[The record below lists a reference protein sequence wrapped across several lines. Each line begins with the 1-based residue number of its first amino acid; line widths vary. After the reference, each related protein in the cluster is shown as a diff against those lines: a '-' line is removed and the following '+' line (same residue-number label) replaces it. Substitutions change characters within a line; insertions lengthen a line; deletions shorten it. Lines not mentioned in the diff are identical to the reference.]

1 MTKKKTFEVS
11 INNLPAALKRLDL
24 PAEQVKV
31 IEDYKKQF
39 PFLIE
44 DEENVLVSLDQL
56 WEALDTPYYT
66 RPGTASENPDGLNQR
81 YPKVRVALNNKM
93 GGMLALARNT
103 VFEETTEIGFNSRT
117 KKVKIPKK
125 LKPLAII
132 KLYEESALLTPEE
145 QSIIDSMQGVKWKPR
160 QRYTG
165 FKFNREPL
173 KFEYLFDNIN
183 EYEGWLEFNRLENEQ
198 YQGYDV
204 DIMDAAYNGISD

>member
-1 MTKKKTFEVS
+1 M
-11 INNLPAALKRLDL
+11 KRRQKSDL
-24 PAEQVKV
+24 TAEQKS
-31 IEDYKKQF
+31 K
-39 PFLIE
+39 
-44 DEENVLVSLDQL
+44 
-56 WEALDTPYYT
+56 
-66 RPGTASENPDGLNQR
+66 
-81 YPKVRVALNNKM
+81 
-93 GGMLALARNT
+93 NT
-103 VFEETTEIGFNSRT
+103 
-117 KKVKIPKK
+117 KK

-160 QRYTG
+160 QRYAG

-173 KFEYLFDNIN
+173 KFECLFESIN

>member
-1 MTKKKTFEVS
+1 M
-11 INNLPAALKRLDL
+11 
-24 PAEQVKV
+24 
-31 IEDYKKQF
+31 
-39 PFLIE
+39 
-44 DEENVLVSLDQL
+44 
-56 WEALDTPYYT
+56 
-66 RPGTASENPDGLNQR
+66 
-81 YPKVRVALNNKM
+81 
-93 GGMLALARNT
+93 ALARNT

-132 KLYEESALLTPEE
+132 KLSEPSPPLTPDE
-145 QSIIDSMQGVKWKPR
+145 QEIIDSMQGVKWKPR
-160 QRYTG
+160 QRYAG

-173 KFEYLFDNIN
+173 KFECLFESVV